1 MQDHPNDTADK
12 ADKRLQLSGDRPKEH
27 LTDDRLGY
35 ANFAQ
40 SLARSIA
47 GLAPTEGIVLAVNGA
62 WGSGKTTAV
71 NMIVE
76 ALANLQKDAPSG
88 REIVPVRFN
97 PWWFSEQE
105 DLIKAFFAELSG
117 SLDKKV
123 SAKVGE
129 GFRKLARRVA
139 SSKELVVAGLGLI
152 PGAGAAKELA
162 GAALGAVG
170 ALAGEN
176 HSLSQLRDEL
186 SDALRGQEKRILV
199 IIDDVD
205 RLPADEVRQ
214 IFRLVKSVAD
224 LPNVIH
230 LLIFDRDIAERAFD
244 DPANDLGPKWH
255 EKIVQAA
262 FDLPPVQRVDIQQ
275 LFLEGLNKLIGEMEV
290 PDKTRWSNV
299 FHDGIAPW
307 LRTPRDAGRLLN
319 SLVVTWPAVARDVDF
334 ADFVALETLRLF
346 EPGLHAFIRHNP
358 QRLTGLAGD
367 HARDEGAKA
376 ALGKEILDT
385 IEAAGHERAKAA
397 LQRLF
402 PKLES
407 VWGNHGYA
415 SVFTVAWDRERRV
428 CIARRFPAYF
438 QFGIGDD
445 VLSRDE
451 LESFAVNIADT
462 GYVRTKLAEYV
473 GAVRRTGGTKAAVL
487 LEELSANTNLIPPA
501 SLAQAVMNLF
511 DAGDRFTN
519 PHDERG
525 SGFLSIPAIWRFWF
539 MMKPLLERLD
549 APARADALRS
559 AFAGAGSLRGL
570 GFGLMVFR
578 TSLGRDPEAK
588 PDAAGPPLIDAA
600 VCDELEE
607 ALRVR
612 FRAAAA
618 DGKLLAEAGLM
629 ENLIQWIDLGGEA
642 EVRAWTDGL
651 LGDDAGVAR
660 LAKAATQISR
670 SHAMGDRVMRER
682 PIVHR
687 PSLEK
692 VVDVDRM
699 IARLD
704 AIAAAGPTPE
714 AARVIADFKRG
725 LRSGDRPFA
734 REDDDEDAT

>member
-1 MQDHPNDTADK
+1 VQDHTSDIADK
-12 ADKRLQLSGDRPKEH
+12 TVQRLQLSGDRPKEH

-47 GLAPTEGIVLAVNGA
+47 GLAPTDGIVLAVNGA

-76 ALANLQKDAPSG
+76 ALGNLQKDVPTA
-88 REIVPVRFN
+88 RKIVPVRFN

-123 SAKVGE
+123 SEKVGE

-139 SSKELVVAGLGLI
+139 SSRELVVAGLGLI
-152 PGAGAAKELA
+152 PGAGIVKEVAGATLAAVGQLA
-162 GAALGAVG
+162 GD
-170 ALAGEN
+170 N
-176 HSLSQLRDEL
+176 QSLSQLRDEL

-244 DPANDLGPKWH
+244 DPANELGPKWH

-275 LFLEGLNKLIGEMEV
+275 LFLEGLSGLIDKVEV
-290 PDKTRWSNV
+290 PDETRWGNV

-346 EPGLHAFIRHNP
+346 EPGLHAFISHNP
-358 QRLTGLAGD
+358 QRLTGLAD
-367 HARDEGAKA
+367 DKNSKTS
-376 ALGKEILDT
+376 LGKDILDT
-385 IEAAGHERAKAA
+385 VEPAGHERAKAA

-407 VWGNHGYA
+407 VWGNSGYA
-415 SVFTVAWDRERRV
+415 SGFTVDWDRKRRV

-445 VLSRDE
+445 VLTRDD
-451 LESFAVNIADT
+451 LESFAVNIADAA
-462 GYVRTKLAEYV
+462 YVRTKLAEYA
-473 GAVRRTGGTKAAVL
+473 GSVRPMGGTKAAVL
-487 LEELSANTNLIPPA
+487 LEELAANIDLISAV
-501 SLAQAVMNLF
+501 SLAKAVMNLF
-511 DAGDRFTN
+511 DTACLFMN

-525 SGFLSIPAIWRFWF
+525 SGFLSIPATWRFWF
-539 MMKPLLERLD
+539 TMKPLLERLD
-549 APARADALRS
+549 ESERADALRS
-559 AFAGAGSLRGL
+559 AFAGANSLQGL
-570 GFGLMVFR
+570 RVALMEFR
-578 TSLGRDPEAK
+578 SSLGRDPETK
-588 PDAAGPPLIDAA
+588 PDSAGAPIVDAA
-600 VCDELEE
+600 VCEELEGT
-607 ALRVR
+607 LRDR

-618 DGKLLAEAGLM
+618 DGKLLAEAGLV
-629 ENLIQWIDLGGEA
+629 ENLIQWIGLGGEA
-642 EVRAWTDGL
+642 EVRAWTDGV
-651 LGDDAGVAR
+651 LGDDDSVVR
-660 LAKAATQISR
+660 LAKAVTQISR
-670 SHAMGDRVMRER
+670 SHTVGDRVLRDR
-682 PIVHR
+682 PVVHR

-692 VVDVDRM
+692 VVDADGM

-704 AIAAAGPTPE
+704 AIVAAGPTSD
-714 AARVIADFKRG
+714 AARVINEFKRG
-725 LRSGDRPFA
+725 LKGDRPFS
-734 REDDDEDAT
+734 RDDDEDAS

>member
-1 MQDHPNDTADK
+1 MQDHLSDTAGSTDQR
-12 ADKRLQLSGDRPKEH
+12 AQLSGDRPKEH
-27 LTDDRLGY
+27 LSDDRLGY

-47 GLAPTEGIVLAVNGA
+47 GLAPTDGIVLAVNGA

-76 ALANLQKDAPSG
+76 SLVNLQKDAPAG
-88 REIVPVRFN
+88 REIVPVQFN

-105 DLIKAFFAELSG
+105 DLIKAFFVELSS

-123 SAKVGE
+123 CKKVGE
-129 GFRKLARRVA
+129 GFRRLARRVA

-170 ALAGEN
+170 AMAGDN

-186 SDALRGQEKRILV
+186 SEVLRGQEKRILV

-205 RLPADEVRQ
+205 RLPEGEVRQ

-224 LPNVIH
+224 LPNVIY
-230 LLIFDRDIAERAFD
+230 LLVFDRDIAERAFG
-244 DPANDLGPKWH
+244 DPANELGPKWH

-275 LFLEGLNKLIGEMEV
+275 LFVEGLNRLVGEMEV

-299 FHDGIAPW
+299 FYDGIAPW

-334 ADFVALETLRLF
+334 ADFVTLETLRLF

-358 QRLTGLAGD
+358 QRLTGLLSD
-367 HARDEGAKA
+367 YARNEGARAK
-376 ALGKEILDT
+376 LGEEILDT
-385 IEAAGHERAKAA
+385 VEPAGQERAKAA

-402 PKLES
+402 PKLET

-415 SVFTVAWDRERRV
+415 SEFTVRWDRERRV

-438 QFGIGDD
+438 QFGIGND

-451 LESFAVNIADT
+451 LESFAAKIADAD
-462 GYVRTKLAEYV
+462 YVRTKLAEYA

-487 LEELSANTNLIPPA
+487 LDELSTNINLVPA
-501 SLAQAVMNLF
+501 SSLFQAVVNLF
-511 DAGDRFTN
+511 NAADQFMN

-525 SGFLSIPAIWRFWF
+525 SGFLSTPAIWRFWF
-539 MMKPLLERLD
+539 MMKPLLERLNE
-549 APARADALRS
+549 PARADALRS
-559 AFAGAGSLRGL
+559 AFASAQSLQGL
-570 GFGLMVFR
+570 RFGLMLFR
-578 TSLGRDPEAK
+578 ISLGRDPEAK
-588 PDAAGPPLIDAA
+588 PDDAGPPLVEAA
-600 VCDELEE
+600 VCEELEE
-607 ALRVR
+607 ALRSR
-612 FRAAAA
+612 FRVAAAN
-618 DGKLLAEAGLM
+618 GKLLAEAGLI
-629 ENLIQWIDLGGEA
+629 ENLIQWIGLGGEA

-651 LGDDAGVAR
+651 LGNDAGVVR
-660 LAKAATQISR
+660 LAKAATQFSR

-692 VVDVDRM
+692 VADVDRM

-704 AIAAAGPTPE
+704 VISAAEPHSD
-714 AARVIADFKRG
+714 AARVITDFKRG
-725 LRSGDRPFA
+725 LRSGDQPFA
-734 REDDDEDAT
+734 RDDDEGAA

>member
-1 MQDHPNDTADK
+1 M
-12 ADKRLQLSGDRPKEH
+12 
-27 LTDDRLGY
+27 
-35 ANFAQ
+35 
-40 SLARSIA
+40 
-47 GLAPTEGIVLAVNGA
+47 
-62 WGSGKTTAV
+62 
-71 NMIVE
+71 
-76 ALANLQKDAPSG
+76 
-88 REIVPVRFN
+88 
-97 PWWFSEQE
+97 
-105 DLIKAFFAELSG
+105 
-117 SLDKKV
+117 
-123 SAKVGE
+123 
-129 GFRKLARRVA
+129 A

-170 ALAGEN
+170 ALAGD

-230 LLIFDRDIAERAFD
+230 LLVFDRDIAERAFD
-244 DPANDLGPKWH
+244 DPANELGPKWH

-275 LFLEGLNKLIGEMEV
+275 LLLEGLNKLIGEMKV
-290 PDKTRWSNV
+290 PDPTRWGNV

-319 SLVVTWPAVARDVDF
+319 SLVATWPTVARDVDF

-358 QRLTGLAGD
+358 ERLTGLTRDYAG
-367 HARDEGAKA
+367 DEGAKA
-376 ALGKEILDT
+376 SLGKEILDT
-385 IEAAGHERAKAA
+385 VEPAGHERAKAA
-397 LQRLF
+397 LKRLF

-415 SVFTVAWDRERRV
+415 SESTVGWDRERRV

-438 QFGIGDD
+438 RFGIGDD

-451 LESFAVNIADT
+451 LESFAANIADA
-462 GYVRTKLAEYV
+462 GYVRTKLAEYA
-473 GAVRRTGGTKAAVL
+473 GTVRRTGGTKAAVL
-487 LEELSANTNLIPPA
+487 LEELSANINLIPA
-501 SLAQAVMNLF
+501 TSLAEAVMNLF
-511 DAGDRFTN
+511 NAADQFTN

-525 SGFLSIPAIWRFWF
+525 SGFLSIPAIWRYWF
-539 MMKPLLERLD
+539 VMKPLLERLD
-549 APARADALRS
+549 EPSRAAALRS
-559 AFAGAGSLRGL
+559 AFAGADSLQGL
-570 GFGLMVFR
+570 RFGLTVFR

-588 PDAAGPPLIDAA
+588 PDSAGPPLVGAA

-612 FRAAAA
+612 LRAAAA
-618 DGKLLAEAGLM
+618 DGRLLAEAGLM
-629 ENLIQWIDLGGEA
+629 ENLIQWLGLGGEA

-651 LGDDAGVAR
+651 LGNDAGVVR
-660 LAKAATQISR
+660 LAIAATLISR

-692 VVDVDRM
+692 VVDVDCM
-699 IARLD
+699 TARLD
-704 AIAAAGPTPE
+704 AIAAAGPTPD
-714 AARVIADFKRG
+714 AAQVISDFKRG
-725 LRSGDRPFA
+725 LRSGDQPFA
-734 REDDDEDAT
+734 PEDDDKDAT

>member
-1 MQDHPNDTADK
+1 MQHHPNDTADN
-12 ADKRLQLSGDRPKEH
+12 ADHRLQLSGDRPKEH

-47 GLAPTEGIVLAVNGA
+47 GLAPTDGIVLAVNGA

-76 ALANLQKDAPSG
+76 ALANLQKDAPSS

-123 SAKVGE
+123 SEKVGA
-129 GFRKLARRVA
+129 GFRKLARRLA
-139 SSKELVVAGLGLI
+139 SSKELVIAGLGLI
-152 PGAGAAKELA
+152 PGAGIAKELA

-170 ALAGEN
+170 ALAGDN

-244 DPANDLGPKWH
+244 DPANELGPRWH

-275 LFLEGLNKLIGEMEV
+275 LFLEGLNRLIGEMEV
-290 PDKTRWSNV
+290 PDKTRWGNV

-334 ADFVALETLRLF
+334 ADFVALETIRLF
-346 EPGLHAFIRHNP
+346 EPALHAFVRHNP
-358 QRLTGLAGD
+358 QRLTGLAD
-367 HARDEGAKA
+367 DLAHDEGSKTS
-376 ALGKEILDT
+376 LGKVILDT
-385 IEAAGHERAKAA
+385 VEPAGHERAKTA

-415 SVFTVAWDRERRV
+415 SGFTMGWDRERRV

-451 LESFAVNIADT
+451 LESFATKIDDAV
-462 GYVRTKLAEYV
+462 YVRTKLSEYA

-487 LEELSANTNLIPPA
+487 LEELSANIDLIPAA
-501 SLAQAVMNLF
+501 SRASAVINLF
-511 DAGDRFTN
+511 NAADLFMN

-539 MMKPLLERLD
+539 TMKPLLERLD
-549 APARADALRS
+549 ESTRAEALRS
-559 AFAGAGSLRGL
+559 AFAGADSLQGL
-570 GFGLMVFR
+570 RFGLMVFR
-578 TSLGRDPEAK
+578 TSLGRDPETK
-588 PDAAGPPLIDAA
+588 PDSAGPPIVDAA
-600 VCDELEE
+600 VCEELEE

-618 DGKLLAEAGLM
+618 DGKLLAEAGLV
-629 ENLIQWIDLGGEA
+629 ENLIQWSGIGGEV
-642 EVRAWTDGL
+642 EVRAWTESV
-651 LGDDAGVAR
+651 LGDDAGIVR

-670 SHAMGDRVMRER
+670 SHTEGDRVMRDR
-682 PIVHR
+682 PVVHR
-687 PSLEK
+687 PSLEM

-699 IARLD
+699 ITRLD
-704 AIAAAGPTPE
+704 GIVAAGPTPD
-714 AARVIADFKRG
+714 AARVINEFKRG
-725 LRSGDRPFA
+725 LKGYSPFS
-734 REDDDEDAT
+734 RDDDEDAS

>member
-1 MQDHPNDTADK
+1 MQDHPKKPEKPADE
-12 ADKRLQLSGDRPKEH
+12 RLQLSSDRPKEH
-27 LTDDRLGY
+27 LDDDRLGY
-35 ANFAQ
+35 ANFAR

-47 GLAPTEGIVLAVNGA
+47 GLATTDGIVLAVNGP

-76 ALANLQKDAPSG
+76 ALANLQKDSPSG

-117 SLDKKV
+117 SLDKKI
-123 SAKVGE
+123 SEKVGE

-139 SSKELVVAGLGLI
+139 SSKELVVAGLGLV
-152 PGAGAAKELA
+152 PGMGAAKELA

-170 ALAGEN
+170 ALAGDN
-176 HSLSQLRDEL
+176 HSLSQLRDGL
-186 SDALRGQEKRILV
+186 SADLRAQEKRILV

-230 LLIFDRDIAERAFD
+230 LLIFDREIAERAFD
-244 DPANDLGPKWH
+244 DPANELGPKWH

-275 LFLEGLNKLIGEMEV
+275 LFIEGLNKLIGAIEV
-290 PDKTRWSNV
+290 PDATRWGNV

-307 LRTPRDAGRLLN
+307 LRTPRDASRLLN
-319 SLVVTWPAVARDVDF
+319 SLVVTWPAVARDVAF

-346 EPGLHAFIRHNP
+346 EPSLHAFIRHNP
-358 QRLTGLAGD
+358 HRLTGLVGD
-367 HARDEGAKA
+367 LAHDEGTKA
-376 ALGKEILDT
+376 SLGKEILDT
-385 IEAAGHERAKAA
+385 VEPAGHERAKAA

-415 SVFTVAWDRERRV
+415 SGFTAGWDRERRV

-438 QFGIGDD
+438 GFGIGDD
-445 VLSRDE
+445 VLSRNE
-451 LESFAVNIADT
+451 LESFAANIAD
-462 GYVRTKLAEYV
+462 GAYVRRKLAEYA
-473 GAVRRTGGTKAAVL
+473 GSVRRTGGTKAAVL
-487 LEELSANTNLIPPA
+487 LEELSANIDLIPA
-501 SLAQAVMNLF
+501 ADLAGAVMNLF
-511 DAGDRFTN
+511 DVADLFMN

-539 MMKPLLERLD
+539 MMKPLLKRLD
-549 APARADALRS
+549 ESARADALRS
-559 AFAGAGSLRGL
+559 AFAGAESLQGL
-570 GFGLMVFR
+570 RFGLMVFR

-588 PDAAGPPLIDAA
+588 PDAARPPIVGVG
-600 VCDELEE
+600 VCEELEE
-607 ALRVR
+607 ALRAR

-618 DGKLLAEAGLM
+618 DGKLLAETGLV
-629 ENLIQWIDLGGEA
+629 ENLIQWVGLGGKA
-642 EVRAWTDGL
+642 EVRAWTDSL
-651 LGDDAGVAR
+651 LDDDAGVVR
-660 LAKAATQISR
+660 LAEAATQISG
-670 SHAMGDRVMRER
+670 SHAEGDRVIRDR

-687 PSLEK
+687 PGLEK

-704 AIAAAGPTPE
+704 AVAAGGAAPD
-714 AARVIADFKRG
+714 AARVIGDFKRG
-725 LRSGDRPFA
+725 LKGAWPFT
-734 REDDDEDAT
+734 REDDDEDAA